1 MDNTFINTKK
11 EELKNN
17 HNLIS
22 NVFDYVKFT
31 IEKESNNRL
40 SFLGV
45 LITRT
50 NTGKRRTKVYR
61 KPNYTDQILN
71 YGGNNSRIH
80 KINRVQTLVERRGK
94 YTAER
99 KKCLTNIFQKNGS
112 LHKFR
117 NKRQAN
123 SSVETKSSTETSKQT
138 ILLRVKT
145 YQKVQSEN

>member
-31 IEKESNNRL
+31 IEKESNNKL

-71 YGGNNSRIH
+71 YGSNNSTIH
-80 KINRVQTLVERRGK
+80 KINRVQTLVERRGN

-99 KKCLTNIFQKNGS
+99 KN
-112 LHKFR
+112 
-117 NKRQAN
+117 
-123 SSVETKSSTETSKQT
+123 V
-138 ILLRVKT
+138 
-145 YQKVQSEN
+145 